1 MGFMDMLGSLSSML
15 GGGGDKEGDSALT
28 GKSKIAGGLGAIA
41 GNIGTLRDG
50 SKSKSEKASAGL
62 SMGAGVMG
70 GLGGIFDMISGKAA
84 ERGNNKLA
92 GAMQIASGGAGA
104 LGSIA
109 TIGKAAMDIKG
120 GNKLGGAAGIASGV
134 AGALGS
140 VSNILSGSF
149 AMKGGVRKAE
159 LEQKE
164 SLSEEERKELA
175 DLTKKQGRLNTL
187 GKVSSFAGLL
197 SGAFGQLAGGAG

>member
-1 MGFMDMLGSLSSML
+1 MGFMDMLGSLASML
-15 GGGGDKEGDSALT
+15 GDGGEKEGGSSLK
-28 GKSKIAGGLGAIA
+28 GKVSDGLGAIT

-50 SKSKSEKASAGL
+50 SKSKSEKASVGL

-70 GLGGIFDMISGKAA
+70 SLGGIFDTVSGKAA
-84 ERGNNKLA
+84 ESGNDKLA
-92 GAMQIASGGAGA
+92 GAMKIAGGGAGV
-104 LGSIA
+104 LGNLA
-109 TIGKAAMDIKG
+109 GIGKAAMDIKG
-120 GNKLGGAAGIASGV
+120 GNKLGGAVGIASGI

-140 VSNILSGSF
+140 VSNILSGGF

-175 DLTKKQGRLNTL
+175 DLTKKEGRLNTF
-187 GKVSSFAGLL
+187 GKVSSVAGLL
-197 SGAFGQLAGGAG
+197 SGMLGQFAGGAG